1 MISQSFLLCASL
13 STDRQA
19 VTSFCS
25 TQHMGDSAFLWFE
38 NAETQ
43 GKVSVACAPRRWT
56 GFMPALRVPCC
67 KGSHSSWLLMRP
79 EMEHHLG
86 VARMD
91 PLEACVCMGRPP
103 LAPSE
108 LWTVASDLTQE
119 HRDKLCEHRN
129 PHPPLEEKKEKASA
143 PWSDTRCLGR
153 IGFDNVHR
161 AAEES
166 LGLPVPLLVIKSLC
180 VFISCGSAHGKS
192 LTGSRRML
200 ETGRTQGSFTQ
211 RCFLKSM

>member
-56 GFMPALRVPCC
+56 GFMSALQVPCC
-67 KGSHSSWLLMRP
+67 KGSHSSWLFMRP

-91 PLEACVCMGRPP
+91 PLEACLHGQASPGAIWALNGGLRPNSGTP
-103 LAPSE
+103 GQVVWAQKPPPS
-108 LWTVASDLTQE
+108 
-119 HRDKLCEHRN
+119 
-129 PHPPLEEKKEKASA
+129 
-143 PWSDTRCLGR
+143 
-153 IGFDNVHR
+153 
-161 AAEES
+161 
-166 LGLPVPLLVIKSLC
+166 
-180 VFISCGSAHGKS
+180 
-192 LTGSRRML
+192 SRREEREGVCSL
-200 ETGRTQGSFTQ
+200 KWHPVLGQDRLRQRPQGCRGKPRSS
-211 RCFLKSM
+211 CSSSSN